1 MAFKLFLQ
9 YFATGSDTSLCKDY
23 EEYEFVECLLEET
36 EIIDLYLDTA
46 SYNHMPA
53 FSIHARNLSEFLLV
67 LDSIR

>member
-1 MAFKLFLQ
+1 MLAFKLFLQ

-36 EIIDLYLDTA
+36 EIIDLYLDTT

-53 FSIHARNLSEFLLV
+53 F
-67 LDSIR
+67 